1 MEHIEYHIQALRHY
15 VELFHFFFFFSS
27 IQNRAEQ
34 LRVLTTFTKDVLF
47 VSTNKA
53 KL

>member
-1 MEHIEYHIQALRHY
+1 MLNYLT
-15 VELFHFFFFFSS
+15 FFLVVYIVRFFSS
-27 IQNRAEQ
+27 IYRAEQ

>member
-1 MEHIEYHIQALRHY
+1 MLNYLT
-15 VELFHFFFFFSS
+15 FFFSS
-27 IQNRAEQ
+27 IYRAFFSSTYRAEQ

-53 KL
+53 KLWS